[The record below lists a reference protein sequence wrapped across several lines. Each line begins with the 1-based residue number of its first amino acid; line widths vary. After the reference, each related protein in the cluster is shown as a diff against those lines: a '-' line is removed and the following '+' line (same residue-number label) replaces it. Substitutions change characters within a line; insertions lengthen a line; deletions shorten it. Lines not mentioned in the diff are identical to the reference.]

1 MEIPVLRSAVHRP
14 FLGLLFLTMSA
25 GNALSADTKAA
36 DTAAA
41 DEAAIRKSAAS
52 YVEVYN
58 RRDAKAVAG
67 HWSPE
72 AVYTIRATGEQIVGR
87 EAIEREMTAMFKD
100 KDAAKL
106 AASVDSVQ
114 FISPNVAVER
124 GKATMTRAG
133 QPTEESL
140 YTAVHVKRDGTWLLD
155 RITEDEVPVVL
166 SNYEKL
172 KELEWMIGDWADD
185 DEEDSVRTSCQ
196 WTKNK
201 NFIVRS
207 FTVSVRDRI
216 EMAGMQVIGW
226 DAGAKRIRSWV
237 FDSDGGFGE
246 GVWQRKG
253 NRWSIK
259 STGVLPDGR
268 KSSGVNIMTVVGK
281 DRFTWQSVNREVDG
295 EPLPNVD
302 EVAVIRQKKAD

>member
-1 MEIPVLRSAVHRP
+1 MQKERLHPAVHRLL
-14 FLGLLFLTMSA
+14 LGLLFSA
-25 GNALSADTKAA
+25 VTVGNALSADT
-36 DTAAA
+36 AAA
-41 DEAAIRKSAAS
+41 DEEAIRKNAAA
-52 YVEVYN
+52 YVEAYN

-67 HWSPE
+67 FWSPD
-72 AVYTIRATGEQIVGR
+72 AVYIVRTTGEQLVGR
-87 EAIEREMTAMFKD
+87 EAIEREFTAAFKE
-100 KDAAKL
+100 KDAVKL
-106 AASVDSVQ
+106 AASVESVQ

-124 GKATMTRAG
+124 GKATMAG
-133 QPTEESL
+133 PDKSSEETL
-140 YTAVHVKRDGTWLLD
+140 YTAVHVKRDGKWLLD
-155 RITEDEVPVVL
+155 RITEEEVPVVL

-172 KELEWMIGDWADD
+172 KELEWMIGDWVDD
-185 DEEDSVRTSCQ
+185 DEEDSVQTTCQ

-207 FTVSVRDRI
+207 FTVSVKDRI

-226 DAGAKRIRSWV
+226 DAATKRIRSWV

-259 STGVLPDGR
+259 TTGVLPDGK
-268 KSSGVNIMTVVGK
+268 KSSAVNILTYVDK

-295 EPLPNVD
+295 EPLSNVD
-302 EVAVIRQKKAD
+302 EFAVIRQKKAD

>member
-1 MEIPVLRSAVHRP
+1 MKIRVLRSAVDRP
-14 FLGLLFLTMSA
+14 FLGLLFLAIAA
-25 GNALSADTKAA
+25 GNVLSADTA
-36 DTAAA
+36 T

-58 RRDAKAVAG
+58 RRDAKAVAD
-67 HWSPE
+67 HWSPD
-72 AVYTIRATGEQIVGR
+72 AVYTIRTTGQQLVGR
-87 EAIEREMTAMFKD
+87 EAVEREIAATFKE

-106 AASVDSVQ
+106 AVNVESVQ

-124 GKATMTRAG
+124 GKATMTRTG
-133 QPTEESL
+133 QKPEETV
-140 YTAVHVKRDGTWLLD
+140 YTAVHVKRDGKWLLD

-172 KELEWMIGDWADD
+172 KELEWMIGDWVDD
-185 DEEDSVRTSCQ
+185 DEEDSVQTSCQ

-207 FTVSVRDRI
+207 FTVSVKDRV

-259 STGVLPDGR
+259 ATGVLPDGK
-268 KSSGVNIMTVVGK
+268 KSSSVNVMTYVNK
-281 DRFTWQSVNREVDG
+281 DRFTWQTVNREVDG

-302 EVAVIRQKKAD
+302 EIAVVRQKKAD